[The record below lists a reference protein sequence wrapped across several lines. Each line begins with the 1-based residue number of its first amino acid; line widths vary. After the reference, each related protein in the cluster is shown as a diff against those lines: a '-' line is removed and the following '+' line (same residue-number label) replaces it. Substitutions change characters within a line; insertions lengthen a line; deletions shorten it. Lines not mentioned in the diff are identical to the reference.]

1 MKPLSEHLT
10 ELIDIAEYVMRRP
23 AQQNVRALPPDFA
36 ANAAELR
43 RIHSLPA
50 EAMRATRAGIVMC
63 EAIEG
68 FAAEGREHWQML
80 IGATLPIL
88 RREAYIA
95 FCNERELIRER
106 VDGR

>member
-23 AQQNVRALPPDFA
+23 AQQIVRALPPSFA
-36 ANAAELR
+36 ASAAEIR
-43 RIHSLPA
+43 RVHALPA
-50 EAMRATRAGIVMC
+50 EATRTTRAGIVMC

-68 FAAEGREHWQML
+68 FAGDGCEHWQML

-88 RREAYIA
+88 RREAYLA
-95 FCNERELIRER
+95 FCNERELVR
-106 VDGR
+106 DQ

>member
-1 MKPLSEHLT
+1 MKTLSEHLVQ
-10 ELIDIAEYVMRRP
+10 LIDIAECVMRRP
-23 AQQNVRALPPDFA
+23 VQQNVRALPPSFA
-36 ANAAELR
+36 ASAAEIR
-43 RIHSLPA
+43 RVHALPA
-50 EAMRATRAGIVMC
+50 EATRTTRAGIVMC

-68 FAAEGREHWQML
+68 FAADGRDDWQML

-106 VDGR
+106 ADGR